1 MQCIH
6 LEPELY
12 EEFEEGK
19 EYHLSAKR
27 EIVVPEETSELE
39 ILKPRNAREDVLY
52 LQDPYLC
59 VKYLLHELDSS
70 DMLPQFMENRIDVI
84 IIFGFCYV

>member
-19 EYHLSAKR
+19 EYHLSAKT
-27 EIVVPEETSELE
+27 EIVVPEETSELK

-59 VKYLLHELDSS
+59 VRYLLHELDSS